1 MMNLVVVLFLIVG
14 DSLKRYTCHALTNI
28 PSHCKIIRKNNDCR
42 QVSKLF
48 AAETDSYS
56 SESNVMIENN
66 NNVPL
71 TTIDDIFDHL
81 DVDKSG
87 SIDYDEFS
95 GFLTSVGYGRG
106 VIDSLYEKMAPHGKE
121 ITRNDFHGLLV
132 EYKGR
137 DELREED
144 ADLIFQLVDTDGSG
158 TISLEE
164 LTTHLVAKG
173 YDATEVAELFR
184 RIDTDQNQEIC
195 RDEFRRAMLCQED
208 DPLLSE
214 NNPPKGYFLDSVQQ
228 AFVPLGPIGRLSQ
241 KVETSGPFKRIY
253 ENISNLFGIDSKQ
266 ISKLGVS
273 FALSYSLMSNLNG
286 AISLSVSWYMAC
298 KRTGMS
304 PIYNWKSLLTS
315 YGMIYSVITLL
326 RPFRVAAAIGMSKL
340 SAEYLELLQTKLQC
354 NRNVAIAIQYLM
366 GW

>member
-1 MMNLVVVLFLIVG
+1 M
-14 DSLKRYTCHALTNI
+14 
-28 PSHCKIIRKNNDCR
+28 
-42 QVSKLF
+42 SKLF
-48 AAETDSYS
+48 ARETDSTYS
-56 SESNVMIENN
+56 EPSVVIEKTDDA
-66 NNVPL
+66 L
-71 TTIDDIFDHL
+71 TLDAIFDHL

-95 GFLTSVGYGRG
+95 GFLTSVGYGES
-106 VIDSLYEKMAPHGKE
+106 VIESLYEKMAPHGNE

-158 TISLEE
+158 TISLDE

-173 YDATEVAELFR
+173 YAPNEVAELFR
-184 RIDTDQNQEIC
+184 RMDTDQNQEIC
-195 RDEFRRAMLCQED
+195 RDEFRRAMLCQEND
-208 DPLLSE
+208 DPSLLLSE
-214 NNPPKGYFLDSVQQ
+214 NSPKGYFLDSVQQ

-253 ENISNLFGIDSKQ
+253 ENISNLFGIDTKQ

-286 AISLSVSWYMAC
+286 AISLSVSWYMSC
-298 KRTGMS
+298 KRVSSRG
-304 PIYNWKSLLTS
+304 
-315 YGMIYSVITLL
+315 
-326 RPFRVAAAIGMSKL
+326 
-340 SAEYLELLQTKLQC
+340 
-354 NRNVAIAIQYLM
+354 NVVLCFAYMQ
-366 GW
+366 